1 MERCHLHSAN
11 SALMRGIKNM
21 DEQILDNMNV
31 DTVEESAASTASTA
45 VEPSEEAG
53 IVADNSPSEVS
64 NEVENPDVN
73 SNIEKANNTQRQYT
87 DLEKA
92 QYSFHKQFARQKAKH
107 EQEIANLRAEFD
119 KRLAEEIDKV
129 KNPAKYAPKTRADF
143 QYDDDYVKYLA
154 NEQVNAALEAKIAE
168 YQKQQEE
175 EQRQAQVD
183 AEYRNMLDKSV
194 KSIYTTPEAE
204 ADWRAKVGEGMKA
217 GLGAMIDSDED
228 LSNYIIF
235 SPVGP
240 KIMYELATNKKTV
253 QDIFTIG
260 ITPDGHAIPRS
271 PTDRMRKMEELAERL
286 SRTDINNNR
295 TNVQPV
301 KPIGRPGIN
310 KEVKKDIFSDPK
322 ALLDMMY

>member
-1 MERCHLHSAN
+1 
-11 SALMRGIKNM
+11 M
-21 DEQILDNMNV
+21 DEEILNNIDNN
-31 DTVEESAASTASTA
+31 TES
-45 VEPSEEAG
+45 
-53 IVADNSPSEVS
+53 SEVS
-64 NEVENPDVN
+64 ATTEESVVDNQSAEDSNVAEVAESPEMNGDKKVVTEKTNP
-73 SNIEKANNTQRQYT
+73 SQFTHEEQMT
-87 DLEKA
+87 
-92 QYSFHKQFARQKAKH
+92 YSFKRQLAKQRSKYEKQIADLQKQW
-107 EQEIANLRAEFD
+107 EERFD
-119 KRLAEEIDKV
+119 KLE
-129 KNPAKYAPKTRADF
+129 NPAKYAPKTRKDF
-143 QYDDDYVKYLA
+143 EYDDDYVKYLA

-168 YQKQQEE
+168 YQKQHEE

-183 AEYRNMLDKSV
+183 EEYRTILDKTV
-194 KSIYTTPEAE
+194 KSIYNTPEAE

-217 GLGAMIDSDED
+217 GLGSLIDGDQD

-235 SPVGP
+235 SPIGP
-240 KIMYELATNKKTV
+240 KIMYELASNKKTV

-260 ITPDGHAIPRS
+260 ITPDGHVIPRS
-271 PTDRMRKMEELAERL
+271 PGDRMRKMEELAERL

>member
-1 MERCHLHSAN
+1 
-11 SALMRGIKNM
+11 M
-21 DEQILDNMNV
+21 DEEILKNIDNN
-31 DTVEESAASTASTA
+31 TES
-45 VEPSEEAG
+45 
-53 IVADNSPSEVS
+53 SEVS
-64 NEVENPDVN
+64 AATEESVVANQSAEDSNVAEVTESPEMNGDKKVVTEKTNP
-73 SNIEKANNTQRQYT
+73 SQFSHEEQMT
-87 DLEKA
+87 
-92 QYSFHKQFARQKAKH
+92 YSFKRQLAKQRSKYEKQLADMQKQW
-107 EQEIANLRAEFD
+107 EERFD
-119 KRLAEEIDKV
+119 KLE
-129 KNPAKYAPKTRADF
+129 NPAKYAPKTRKDF
-143 QYDDDYVKYLA
+143 EYDDDYVKYLA

-183 AEYRNMLDKSV
+183 AEYRNMLDKTV
-194 KSIYTTPEAE
+194 KSIYNTPEAE

-217 GLGAMIDSDED
+217 GLGSLIDGDQD

-235 SPVGP
+235 SPIGP

-260 ITPDGHAIPRS
+260 MTPDGHAIPRS
-271 PTDRMRKMEELAERL
+271 PVDRMRKMEELAERL

-322 ALLDMMY
+322 ALLDMMS

>member
-1 MERCHLHSAN
+1 
-11 SALMRGIKNM
+11 M
-21 DEQILDNMNV
+21 DEEILNNMNV
-31 DTVEESAASTASTA
+31 DTVEESAASTESTA

-53 IVADNSPSEVS
+53 VVADNSPSEVS
-64 NEVENPDVN
+64 NEVENSDVN
-73 SNIEKANNTQRQYT
+73 SNIEKANKTQRQYT

-129 KNPAKYAPKTRADF
+129 KNPAKYAPKTRKDF
-143 QYDDDYVKYLA
+143 EYDDDYVKYLA

-183 AEYRNMLDKSV
+183 AEYRNMLDKTV
-194 KSIYTTPEAE
+194 KSIYNTPELE
-204 ADWRAKVGEGMKA
+204 KDWREKVGEGMKA
-217 GLGAMIDSDED
+217 GLGSLIDGDQD

-235 SPVGP
+235 SPIGP

-260 ITPDGHAIPRS
+260 MTPDGHAIPRS
-271 PTDRMRKMEELAERL
+271 PVDRMRKMEELAERL

-295 TNVQPV
+295 TNVQPA
-301 KPIGRPGIN
+301 KPIGKPGIN

>member
-1 MERCHLHSAN
+1 
-11 SALMRGIKNM
+11 M

-64 NEVENPDVN
+64 NEVENQDVN
-73 SNIEKANNTQRQYT
+73 SNIEKANKTQRQYT

-107 EQEIANLRAEFD
+107 EQEIANLREEFS

-129 KNPAKYAPKTRADF
+129 KNPAKYAPKTRKDF
-143 QYDDDYVKYLA
+143 EYDDDYVKYLA

-183 AEYRNMLDKSV
+183 EEYRNMLDKTV
-194 KSIYTTPEAE
+194 KSIYNTPEAE
-204 ADWRAKVGEGMKA
+204 KDWRAKVGEGMKA
-217 GLGAMIDSDED
+217 GLGSLIDGDQD

-235 SPVGP
+235 SPIGP
-240 KIMYELATNKKTV
+240 KIMYELATNKKIV

-260 ITPDGHAIPRS
+260 MTPDGRAIPRS
-271 PTDRMRKMEELAERL
+271 SGDRMRKMEELAERL
-286 SRTDINNNR
+286 SRTDINNIR

>member
-1 MERCHLHSAN
+1 
-11 SALMRGIKNM
+11 M
-21 DEQILDNMNV
+21 DEEILNNMNV

-53 IVADNSPSEVS
+53 VVADNSPSEVS
-64 NEVENPDVN
+64 NEVENSDVN
-73 SNIEKANNTQRQYT
+73 SNIEKANKTQRQYT

-92 QYSFHKQFARQKAKH
+92 QHSFHKQFARQKAKH

-129 KNPAKYAPKTRADF
+129 KNPAKYAPKTRKDF
-143 QYDDDYVKYLA
+143 EYDDDYVKYLA

-183 AEYRNMLDKSV
+183 EEYRNMLDKTV
-194 KSIYTTPEAE
+194 KSIYNTPEAE
-204 ADWRAKVGEGMKA
+204 KDWRAKVNEGMKA
-217 GLGAMIDSDED
+217 GLGSLIDGDQD

-235 SPVGP
+235 SPIGP

-253 QDIFTIG
+253 QDIFTVG
-260 ITPDGHAIPRS
+260 MTPDGRSIPRS
-271 PTDRMRKMEELAERL
+271 PGDRMRKMEELAERL
-286 SRTDINNNR
+286 SRTDINNTR

>member
-1 MERCHLHSAN
+1 ME
-11 SALMRGIKNM
+11 
-21 DEQILDNMNV
+21 DENLLNNIDN
-31 DTVEESAASTASTA
+31 DTES
-45 VEPSEEAG
+45 
-53 IVADNSPSEVS
+53 SEVS
-64 NEVENPDVN
+64 AATEESVVANQSAEDNNVAEVVESPEMNCDEKVVTKKTNP
-73 SNIEKANNTQRQYT
+73 S
-87 DLEKA
+87 
-92 QYSFHKQFARQKAKH
+92 QYSHEEQMTYSFKRQLAKQRSKH
-107 EQEIANLRAEFD
+107 EQEIENLRAEFD

-129 KNPAKYAPKTRADF
+129 KNPAKYAPKTRKDF
-143 QYDDDYVKYLA
+143 EYDDDYVKYLA
-154 NEQVNAALEAKIAE
+154 NEQVNAAIEAKIAE

-194 KSIYTTPEAE
+194 KSIYNTPEAE

-217 GLGAMIDSDED
+217 GLGAVIDSDQD

-235 SPVGP
+235 SPIGP
-240 KIMYELATNKKTV
+240 KIMYELATNKKAV

-260 ITPDGHAIPRS
+260 TTPDGHAIPRS
-271 PTDRMRKMEELAERL
+271 PGDRMRKMEELAERL

-301 KPIGRPGIN
+301 KPIGKPGIN
-310 KEVKKDIFSDPK
+310 KEIKKDVFSDPK

>member
-1 MERCHLHSAN
+1 
-11 SALMRGIKNM
+11 
-21 DEQILDNMNV
+21 MNV
-31 DTVEESAASTASTA
+31 GTVEESAASTESTA

-53 IVADNSPSEVS
+53 VVADNSPSEVS
-64 NEVENPDVN
+64 NEVENTDVN
-73 SNIEKANNTQRQYT
+73 SNIGKANNNQRQYT

-92 QYSFHKQFARQKAKH
+92 QYSFHKQFSRQKAKY
-107 EQEIANLRAEFD
+107 EQEISNLRAEFD

-154 NEQVNAALEAKIAE
+154 NEQVNAILEAKMAE
-168 YQKQQEE
+168 YQKQYEE
-175 EQRQAQVD
+175 EQHQAQVD
-183 AEYRNMLDKSV
+183 EEYRNMLDKTV
-194 KSIYTTPEAE
+194 KSIYNTPESE
-204 ADWRAKVGEGMKA
+204 KDWREKVGEGMKA
-217 GLGAMIDSDED
+217 GLGAMIDSDQD

-235 SPVGP
+235 SPIGP

-260 ITPDGHAIPRS
+260 MTPDGHAIPRS
-271 PTDRMRKMEELAERL
+271 PGDRMRKMEELAERL

-322 ALLDMMY
+322 ALLDMMS

>member
-1 MERCHLHSAN
+1 
-11 SALMRGIKNM
+11 M
-21 DEQILDNMNV
+21 DEEILNNIDNNTESTDV
-31 DTVEESAASTASTA
+31 SAATVESDVANQ
-45 VEPSEEAG
+45 SE
-53 IVADNSPSEVS
+53 ADNNVAEVVESPKMNG
-64 NEVENPDVN
+64 NEKVVTEKTNP
-73 SNIEKANNTQRQYT
+73 S
-87 DLEKA
+87 
-92 QYSFHKQFARQKAKH
+92 QYSHEEQMTYSFKRQLAKQRTKH

-129 KNPAKYAPKTRADF
+129 KNPAKYAPKSRKDF

-154 NEQVNAALEAKIAE
+154 DERINEAFEAKIAE

-175 EQRQAQVD
+175 EQRQAQID
-183 AEYRNMLDKSV
+183 AEYRTMLDKNI
-194 KSIYTTPEAE
+194 KSMYNTPEAE

-217 GLGAMIDSDED
+217 GIGKLIDSDED
-228 LSNYIIF
+228 LSKYILF
-235 SPVGP
+235 SPIGP

-260 ITPDGHAIPRS
+260 NTPDGQPILRS
-271 PTDRMRKMEELAERL
+271 PSDRMRKIEELTERL
-286 SRTDINNNR
+286 SRTDTNNNR
-295 TNVQPV
+295 TNVHPM

>member
-1 MERCHLHSAN
+1 ME
-11 SALMRGIKNM
+11 
-21 DEQILDNMNV
+21 DENLLNNIDNN
-31 DTVEESAASTASTA
+31 TES
-45 VEPSEEAG
+45 
-53 IVADNSPSEVS
+53 SEVS
-64 NEVENPDVN
+64 AATEESVVANQSAEDSNVAEVTESPEMNGDKKVVTEKTNP
-73 SNIEKANNTQRQYT
+73 SQFSHEEQMT
-87 DLEKA
+87 
-92 QYSFHKQFARQKAKH
+92 YSFKRQLAKQRSKYEKQLADMQKQW
-107 EQEIANLRAEFD
+107 EERFD
-119 KRLAEEIDKV
+119 KLE
-129 KNPAKYAPKTRADF
+129 NPAKYAPKTRKDF
-143 QYDDDYVKYLA
+143 EYDDDYVKYLA

-183 AEYRNMLDKSV
+183 EEYRNMLDKTV
-194 KSIYTTPEAE
+194 KSIYNTPEAE
-204 ADWRAKVGEGMKA
+204 ADWRAKVNEGMKA
-217 GLGAMIDSDED
+217 GLGSLIDGDQD

-235 SPVGP
+235 SPIGP

-260 ITPDGHAIPRS
+260 TTPDGHAIPRS
-271 PTDRMRKMEELAERL
+271 PGDRMRKMEELAERL
-286 SRTDINNNR
+286 SRTDINNTR

>member
-1 MERCHLHSAN
+1 ME
-11 SALMRGIKNM
+11 
-21 DEQILDNMNV
+21 DENLLNNIDNNTESTDV
-31 DTVEESAASTASTA
+31 SAAA
-45 VEPSEEAG
+45 VESDVANQSAEDNNVAEVVESPEMNCNEKVVTAKTNPSQFSHEEQM
-53 IVADNSPSEVS
+53 
-64 NEVENPDVN
+64 
-73 SNIEKANNTQRQYT
+73 T
-87 DLEKA
+87 
-92 QYSFHKQFARQKAKH
+92 YSFKRQLAKQRSKH

-168 YQKQQEE
+168 YTRQQEE

-183 AEYRNMLDKSV
+183 AEYRNMLDQSV

-204 ADWRAKVGEGMKA
+204 ADWRAKVGEGMKS
-217 GLGAMIDSDED
+217 GLGAMIDSDPD

-260 ITPDGHAIPRS
+260 MTPDGRTITRS
-271 PTDRMRKMEELAERL
+271 PGDRMRKIEELAQRL
-286 SRTDINNNR
+286 SINNDR
-295 TNVQPV
+295 TTVQT

>member
-1 MERCHLHSAN
+1 
-11 SALMRGIKNM
+11 M
-21 DEQILDNMNV
+21 DEEILNNMNV

-53 IVADNSPSEVS
+53 VVADNSPSEVS
-64 NEVENPDVN
+64 NEVENSDVN
-73 SNIEKANNTQRQYT
+73 SNIEKANKTQRQYT

-92 QYSFHKQFARQKAKH
+92 QHSFHKQFARQKAKH

-129 KNPAKYAPKTRADF
+129 KNPAKYAPKTRKDF
-143 QYDDDYVKYLA
+143 EYDDDYVKYLA

-183 AEYRNMLDKSV
+183 EEYRNMLDKTV
-194 KSIYTTPEAE
+194 KSIYNTPEAE
-204 ADWRAKVGEGMKA
+204 KDWRAKVNEGMKA
-217 GLGAMIDSDED
+217 GLGSLIDGDQD

-235 SPVGP
+235 SPIGP

-260 ITPDGHAIPRS
+260 MTPDGRSIPRS
-271 PTDRMRKMEELAERL
+271 PVDRMRKMEELAERL
-286 SRTDINNNR
+286 SRTDINNTR

>member
-1 MERCHLHSAN
+1 ME
-11 SALMRGIKNM
+11 
-21 DEQILDNMNV
+21 DENLLNNIDNN
-31 DTVEESAASTASTA
+31 TES
-45 VEPSEEAG
+45 
-53 IVADNSPSEVS
+53 SEVS
-64 NEVENPDVN
+64 ATTEESSVANQSEVDNNVAEVVESPKMNGDEKVVTEKTNP
-73 SNIEKANNTQRQYT
+73 SQYSHEEQMTYSFKRQLAKQRSKYEKQLADMQRQW
-87 DLEKA
+87 EE
-92 QYSFHKQFARQKAKH
+92 R
-107 EQEIANLRAEFD
+107 FD
-119 KRLAEEIDKV
+119 KLE
-129 KNPAKYAPKTRADF
+129 NPAKYAPKTRKDF
-143 QYDDDYVKYLA
+143 EYDDDYVKYLA

-183 AEYRNMLDKSV
+183 EEYRNMLDKTV
-194 KSIYTTPEAE
+194 KSIYNTPEAE
-204 ADWRAKVGEGMKA
+204 KDWRDKVNEGMKA
-217 GLGAMIDSDED
+217 GLGSLIDGDQD

-235 SPVGP
+235 SPIGP

-260 ITPDGHAIPRS
+260 MTPDGHAIPRS
-271 PTDRMRKMEELAERL
+271 PGDRMRKMEELAERL

>member
-1 MERCHLHSAN
+1 
-11 SALMRGIKNM
+11 M
-21 DEQILDNMNV
+21 DEEILKNIDNN
-31 DTVEESAASTASTA
+31 TES
-45 VEPSEEAG
+45 
-53 IVADNSPSEVS
+53 SEVS
-64 NEVENPDVN
+64 AATEESVVANQSAEDSNVAEVTESPEMNGDKKVVTEKTNP
-73 SNIEKANNTQRQYT
+73 SQFSHEEQMT
-87 DLEKA
+87 
-92 QYSFHKQFARQKAKH
+92 YSFKRQLAKQRSKYEKQIEDLKRQW
-107 EQEIANLRAEFD
+107 EERFD
-119 KRLAEEIDKV
+119 KLE
-129 KNPAKYAPKTRADF
+129 NPAKYAPKTRKDF
-143 QYDDDYVKYLA
+143 EYDDDYVKYLA

-183 AEYRNMLDKSV
+183 AEYRNMLDKTV
-194 KSIYTTPEAE
+194 KSIYNTPELE
-204 ADWRAKVGEGMKA
+204 KDWREKVGEGMKA
-217 GLGAMIDSDED
+217 GLGSLIDGDQD

-235 SPVGP
+235 SPIGP

-260 ITPDGHAIPRS
+260 MTPDGHAIPRS
-271 PTDRMRKMEELAERL
+271 PVDRMRKMEELAERL

-322 ALLDMMY
+322 ALLDMMS

>member
-1 MERCHLHSAN
+1 
-11 SALMRGIKNM
+11 M
-21 DEQILDNMNV
+21 DEEILKNIDNN
-31 DTVEESAASTASTA
+31 TES
-45 VEPSEEAG
+45 
-53 IVADNSPSEVS
+53 SEVS
-64 NEVENPDVN
+64 AATEESVVANQSAEDSNVAEVAESPEMNCDEKVVTKKTNP
-73 SNIEKANNTQRQYT
+73 SQFSHEEQMT
-87 DLEKA
+87 
-92 QYSFHKQFARQKAKH
+92 YSFKRQLAKQRSKH
-107 EQEIANLRAEFD
+107 EQEIANLREEFS

-129 KNPAKYAPKTRADF
+129 KNPAKYAPKTRKDF
-143 QYDDDYVKYLA
+143 EYDDDYVKYLA

-183 AEYRNMLDKSV
+183 AEYRNMLDQSV
-194 KSIYTTPEAE
+194 KSIYNTPEAE
-204 ADWRAKVGEGMKA
+204 KDWRAKVGEGMKA
-217 GLGAMIDSDED
+217 GLGSLIDSDQD

-235 SPVGP
+235 SPIGP
-240 KIMYELATNKKTV
+240 KIMYELATNKKAV

-260 ITPDGHAIPRS
+260 MTPDGHAIPRS
-271 PTDRMRKMEELAERL
+271 PVDRMRKMEELAERL

-301 KPIGRPGIN
+301 KPIGKPGIN

>member
-21 DEQILDNMNV
+21 DAQILNNMNV

-53 IVADNSPSEVS
+53 IVADNSPSEAS
-64 NEVENPDVN
+64 NEVENQDVN
-73 SNIEKANNTQRQYT
+73 SNIEKANNNQRQYT

-154 NEQVNAALEAKIAE
+154 NEQVNAILEAKMAE
-168 YQKQQEE
+168 YTKQQEE

-194 KSIYTTPEAE
+194 KSIYSTPEAE

-235 SPVGP
+235 SPIGP

-260 ITPDGHAIPRS
+260 MTPDGHAIPRS
-271 PTDRMRKMEELAERL
+271 PGDRMRKIEELAERL

>member
-1 MERCHLHSAN
+1 
-11 SALMRGIKNM
+11 
-21 DEQILDNMNV
+21 MNV
-31 DTVEESAASTASTA
+31 GTVEESAASTESTA

-53 IVADNSPSEVS
+53 VVADNSPSEVS
-64 NEVENPDVN
+64 NEVENTDVN
-73 SNIEKANNTQRQYT
+73 SNIGKANNNQRQYT

-92 QYSFHKQFARQKAKH
+92 QYSFHKQFSRQKAKY
-107 EQEIANLRAEFD
+107 EQEISNLRAEFD

-154 NEQVNAALEAKIAE
+154 NEQVNAILEAKMAE
-168 YQKQQEE
+168 YQKQYEE
-175 EQRQAQVD
+175 EQHQAQVD
-183 AEYRNMLDKSV
+183 EEYRNMLDKTV
-194 KSIYTTPEAE
+194 KSIYNTPESE
-204 ADWRAKVGEGMKA
+204 KDWREKVGEGMKA
-217 GLGAMIDSDED
+217 GLGAMIDSDQD

-235 SPVGP
+235 SPIGP

-260 ITPDGHAIPRS
+260 MTPDGHAIPRS
-271 PTDRMRKMEELAERL
+271 PGDRMRKIEELAERL

>member
-1 MERCHLHSAN
+1 
-11 SALMRGIKNM
+11 
-21 DEQILDNMNV
+21 MNV

-53 IVADNSPSEVS
+53 VVADNSPSEVS
-64 NEVENPDVN
+64 NEVENSDVN
-73 SNIEKANNTQRQYT
+73 SNIEKANKTQRQYT

-92 QYSFHKQFARQKAKH
+92 QHSFHKQFARQKAKH

-129 KNPAKYAPKTRADF
+129 KNPAKYAPKTRKDF
-143 QYDDDYVKYLA
+143 EYDDDYVKYLA

-183 AEYRNMLDKSV
+183 EEYRNMLDKTV
-194 KSIYTTPEAE
+194 KSIYNTPEAE
-204 ADWRAKVGEGMKA
+204 KDWRTKVNEGMKA
-217 GLGAMIDSDED
+217 GLGSLIDGDQD

-235 SPVGP
+235 SPIGP

-260 ITPDGHAIPRS
+260 MTPDGRSIPRS
-271 PTDRMRKMEELAERL
+271 PGDRMRKMEELAERL
-286 SRTDINNNR
+286 SRTDINNIR

>member
-271 PTDRMRKMEELAERL
+271 PGDRMRKMEELAERL

>member
-1 MERCHLHSAN
+1 
-11 SALMRGIKNM
+11 M
-21 DEQILDNMNV
+21 DEEILKNIDNN
-31 DTVEESAASTASTA
+31 TES
-45 VEPSEEAG
+45 
-53 IVADNSPSEVS
+53 SEVS
-64 NEVENPDVN
+64 AATEESVVANQSAEDSNVAEVTESPEMNGDKKVVTEKTNP
-73 SNIEKANNTQRQYT
+73 SQFSHEEQMT
-87 DLEKA
+87 
-92 QYSFHKQFARQKAKH
+92 YSFKRQLAKQRSKH

-129 KNPAKYAPKTRADF
+129 KNPAKYAPKTRKDF
-143 QYDDDYVKYLA
+143 EYDDDYVKYLA
-154 NEQVNAALEAKIAE
+154 NEQVNAAIEAKIAE

-183 AEYRNMLDKSV
+183 AEYRNMLDKTV
-194 KSIYTTPEAE
+194 KSIYNTPEAE

-217 GLGAMIDSDED
+217 GLGSLIDGDQD

-235 SPVGP
+235 SPIGP

-260 ITPDGHAIPRS
+260 MTPDGHAIPRS
-271 PTDRMRKMEELAERL
+271 PVDRMRKMEELAERL

-322 ALLDMMY
+322 ALLDMMS

>member
-1 MERCHLHSAN
+1 
-11 SALMRGIKNM
+11 M
-21 DEQILDNMNV
+21 DEEILKNIDNN
-31 DTVEESAASTASTA
+31 TES
-45 VEPSEEAG
+45 
-53 IVADNSPSEVS
+53 SEVS
-64 NEVENPDVN
+64 AATEESVVDNQSAEDSNVAEVTESPEMNCDEKVVTK
-73 SNIEKANNTQRQYT
+73 KANPSQFSHEEQMT
-87 DLEKA
+87 
-92 QYSFHKQFARQKAKH
+92 YSFKRQLAKQRSKY

-129 KNPAKYAPKTRADF
+129 KNPAKYAPKTRKDF
-143 QYDDDYVKYLA
+143 EYDDDYVKYLA
-154 NEQVNAALEAKIAE
+154 NEQVNAAIEAKIAE

-183 AEYRNMLDKSV
+183 AEYRNILDKSV
-194 KSIYTTPEAE
+194 KSIYNTPEAE

-217 GLGAMIDSDED
+217 GLGAVIDSDQD

-235 SPVGP
+235 SPIGP
-240 KIMYELATNKKTV
+240 KIMYELATNKKAV

-260 ITPDGHAIPRS
+260 TTPDGRAIPRS
-271 PTDRMRKMEELAERL
+271 PGDRMRKMEELAERL

-295 TNVQPV
+295 HPA
-301 KPIGRPGIN
+301 KPIGKPGIN

>member
-1 MERCHLHSAN
+1 
-11 SALMRGIKNM
+11 M
-21 DEQILDNMNV
+21 DEEILNNMNV

-53 IVADNSPSEVS
+53 VVADNSPSEVS

-73 SNIEKANNTQRQYT
+73 SNIEKTNKTQRQYT

-129 KNPAKYAPKTRADF
+129 KNPAKYAPKTRKDF
-143 QYDDDYVKYLA
+143 EYDDDYVKYLA
-154 NEQVNAALEAKIAE
+154 NEKVNEVLEAKIAE
-168 YQKQQEE
+168 YTKQQEE

-183 AEYRNMLDKSV
+183 EEYRNMLDKTV
-194 KSIYTTPEAE
+194 KSIYNTPEAE
-204 ADWRAKVGEGMKA
+204 ADWRAKVNEGMKA
-217 GLGAMIDSDED
+217 GLGSLIDGDQD

-235 SPVGP
+235 SPIGP

-260 ITPDGHAIPRS
+260 MTPDGRAIPRS
-271 PTDRMRKMEELAERL
+271 PGDRMRKMEELAERL
-286 SRTDINNNR
+286 SRTDINNIR

-322 ALLDMMY
+322 ALLDMMS